1 MGNYQNTRHHKGP
14 RELVTGGEWIYGRNP
29 VEEAL
34 AAARRTASEIVL
46 PPAFPNEDDQIA
58 RIRAEA
64 QSRRLMI
71 RTMDRDQLDRLTR
84 FGHHQGVALKTTGY
98 PYVGIEDIVRDVG
111 VALKTTGYPYVGIED
126 IVRDIEEDEN
136 ALVIV
141 LDHLEDPQ
149 NVGAILRTAA
159 AVGATGVVI
168 PEDRACGIT
177 PAAVRASAGGAEHIK
192 VAHVVN
198 LPRAIEELKEAGLW
212 FTGLDWGEDAKNYTD
227 IDFKGRVGLVV
238 GAEGNGISRLVREK
252 CDFIAVLPMPGGFE
266 SLNAATAASVAMYE
280 ILMQRGKLP
289 LGRHRFSCC
298 LRRLPDVFPT
308 NVRLKTFKR
317 RPTKICPRASRTG
330 RCTGTTAVPTPR
342 GRYGRSS
349 VSPAMS
355 RFLQKAKA
363 ASRPMRFPRMRTAC
377 FSTMW
382 PLSGA
387 RTLRQRP

>member
-1 MGNYQNTRHHKGP
+1 MKSPRHHKGP

-46 PPAFPNEDDQIA
+46 PPAFPDEDDQIA

-64 QSRRLMI
+64 LSRRIVI
-71 RTMDRDQLDRLTR
+71 RTMERDQLDKLTR

-98 PYVGIEDIVRDVG
+98 PYVGIEDIIH
-111 VALKTTGYPYVGIED
+111 AAED
-126 IVRDIEEDEN
+126 DEN

-177 PAAVRASAGGAEHIK
+177 PAAVRASAGGTEHVR

-198 LPRAIEELKEAGLW
+198 LPRAIDELKEAGLW
-212 FTGLDWGEDAKNYTD
+212 FTGLDFGNDAKNYTD

-252 CDFIAVLPMPGGFE
+252 CDFVAVLPMPGGFE

-280 ILMQRGKLP
+280 IL
-289 LGRHRFSCC
+289 
-298 LRRLPDVFPT
+298 
-308 NVRLKTFKR
+308 
-317 RPTKICPRASRTG
+317 
-330 RCTGTTAVPTPR
+330 
-342 GRYGRSS
+342 
-349 VSPAMS
+349 
-355 RFLQKAKA
+355 
-363 ASRPMRFPRMRTAC
+363 
-377 FSTMW
+377 
-382 PLSGA
+382 
-387 RTLRQRP
+387 RQRRT

>member
-98 PYVGIEDIVRDVG
+98 PYVGIEDIIH
-111 VALKTTGYPYVGIED
+111 AAED
-126 IVRDIEEDEN
+126 DEN

-177 PAAVRASAGGAEHIK
+177 PAAVRASAGGTEHVIEE
-192 VAHVVN
+192 VE
-198 LPRAIEELKEAGLW
+198 RAINDAIRTVGITLEDGKVVAGAGAPEIEIELKLAKYASSVGGREQLAIEA
-212 FTGLDWGEDAKNYTD
+212 FAKAMEIIGETENR
-227 IDFKGRVGLVV
+227 FS
-238 GAEGNGISRLVREK
+238 GIPIIRRQMSEFRLPAPV
-252 CDFIAVLPMPGGFE
+252 FE
-266 SLNAATAASVAMYE
+266 SRRGSFKVTMFNGQETSESKNDNSLSRQILDYCSVWRTRADLKEHFGQLTSSY
-280 ILMQRGKLP
+280 LMSYFVNPLVAQGKIVL
-289 LGRHRFSCC
+289 
-298 LRRLPDVFPT
+298 
-308 NVRLKTFKR
+308 
-317 RPTKICPRASRTG
+317 
-330 RCTGTTAVPTPR
+330 
-342 GRYGRSS
+342 
-349 VSPAMS
+349 
-355 RFLQKAKA
+355 
-363 ASRPMRFPRMRTAC
+363 RFPEKPRSKKQEYRAV
-377 FSTMW
+377 
-382 PLSGA
+382 
-387 RTLRQRP
+387 